1 MCTQNPYMQK
11 AATPVPG
18 PRNLPGPP
26 LNPVA
31 PLPMQVGADEEAA
44 IAARNAQVEA
54 EKMALEGQAQGR
66 QFIDGGAIGREQ
78 PSKKGMDQAQG
89 QYDGFRDAISESF
102 GAQPQ
107 APAGQVAAPMQT
119 FGAAKQKGGG
129 ARLGA
134 AASDS
139 FTSKK
144 PMQTSGRTVE

>member
-1 MCTQNPYMQK
+1 MCSLNPFMPK
-11 AATPVPG
+11 AATPAPG
-18 PRNLPGPP
+18 PRNPPGPP

-31 PLPMQVGADEEAA
+31 PLPTPMDEAA

-78 PSKKGMDQAQG
+78 PPKKGMDQAQG
-89 QYDGFRDAISESF
+89 QYDGFRDAISESL